1 MTVCVKTP
9 ASFAAGLHPAAYTAA
24 GVPMETME
32 RRESRAAPGKTSIRW
47 LWRDGNGFKRFSKR
61 GGATVAGIFAIF
73 LSLAPGPSAADDTAL
88 WAVLRSDG
96 HVALLRHAIAP
107 GTGDP
112 PTFVV
117 GDCSTQRNLS
127 DEGRDQADRIGAS
140 FRTNGIAT
148 ARVFSSQWCRC
159 RETAE
164 HLGLGPVAEL
174 PILNSFFQRPEG
186 GDAQTRA
193 LRQWL
198 AAKALDGPLVLV
210 THQVNITALTG
221 VYPVSGELVII
232 RRTGDG
238 EIVVVG
244 SLETE

>member
-1 MTVCVKTP
+1 MV
-9 ASFAAGLHPAAYTAA
+9 SN
-24 GVPMETME
+24 ETDI
-32 RRESRAAPGKTSIRW
+32 SRLRW
-47 LWRDGNGFKRFSKR
+47 IGQGFCR
-61 GGATVAGIFAIF
+61 VAGKDRARIVGF
-73 LSLAPGPSAADDTAL
+73 LALLSCLAPGPLAADDTDLWGAL
-88 WAVLRSDG
+88 QTPG

-112 PTFVV
+112 ANLVI

-127 DEGRDQADRIGAS
+127 EDGRDQATRIGES
-140 FRTNGIAT
+140 FRANGIAT
-148 ARVFSSQWCRC
+148 ARVYSSQWCRC

-164 HLGLGPVAEL
+164 HLGLGPVQEL
-174 PILNSFFQRPEG
+174 ATLNSFFRRPEV
-186 GDAQTRA
+186 GDAQTRD

-198 AAKALDGPLVLV
+198 AGRALDAPLVLV

-221 VYPVSGELVII
+221 VYPASGELVII

-244 SLETE
+244 SIETE